1 MIRNELRKLPDGY
14 MTIADAAQALDV
26 VPITIHRMCAR
37 GQLTKHRDRR
47 NNHNVLIPVSE
58 VEDLL
63 RDPVVAA

>member
-14 MTIADAAQALDV
+14 MTVEDAAKVLDV
-26 VPITIHRMCAR
+26 VPSTVRRMCAR
-37 GQLTKHRDRR
+37 GQLTKLKDRR

-63 RDPVVAA
+63 RDPVVAV